1 MKKSVSTLIR
11 NFSILITAFVV
22 LSLTSCA
29 GLLQKTGSV
38 SFVIDKTFLSA
49 TREARE
55 GGDGSGMQVVVSLEG
70 NGGYGIRQTIFISM
84 EDYEKCMQTDRKF
97 EANFDSIPA
106 GKTYYAYIRVYSDK
120 EPGMTGGPETEP
132 ILIGKSKAFKV
143 KAGENIVDMKAFSY
157 RCEYDFSLEVKV
169 PEGYIAEE
177 LQNLLS
183 IDVILAD
190 SSVAQK
196 LIAAGTDKYKLYDV
210 FSKNALPSVMNFNYI
225 PDSERITFEN
235 DGSTLQIEGKID
247 LPVDENTYGTCGK
260 EVIFIASAKNYEE
273 PAPYLYGKSA
283 KVTPVKGTPFETS
296 FSLKD
301 TTITSVLY
309 DYDKE
314 YDNCIYNINGLNYE
328 GLTRAFCFDA
338 EGYFYSFMEADGAY
352 QLISN
357 KKGFQVFPFSS
368 RLGLEFGVEDP
379 VITIDKQLNE
389 FYATFDWDH
398 GETTDSRSIY
408 RFCSL
413 LESGDEDVKIYNTSL
428 EGWKY
433 IHGQPFVVNNEILYT
448 IAKEQSSDTFKLVII
463 DLSKAT
469 LVDDNNYAIDAS
481 ALSSVDIGWNNY
493 NFITNMASDMVF
505 TDNAVYILINDSDI
519 DFNTYGSNEFEG
531 YDSHNVLSRGVLI
544 KYTPSTKAVS
554 NLGWSTDKAL
564 RADMTDVGMY
574 IAYENKLFYRGQDT
588 TQPYVIPITGKVA
601 YKEYNDI
608 THQDDDVVDDAINFF
623 PSLFMPNPL
632 STSLSEQAFYG
643 PDKIIGILPKKL
655 VIADDGIAVYI
666 DSNNALR
673 YKNVNRKVIID
684 LERFAFESV
693 SDAECSFAENNSNH
707 IKQETASFDP
717 ATWESNGFTGTKY
730 QNTQGSDFEDR
741 SYLGS
746 LYLAILPPE
755 N

>member
-1 MKKSVSTLIR
+1 MYDKIPYEFLGQNRLRI
-11 NFSILITAFVV
+11 I
-22 LSLTSCA
+22 
-29 GLLQKTGSV
+29 QKTGSV

-55 GGDGSGMQVVVSLEG
+55 GGDGAGMQVEVSLEG
-70 NGGYGIRQTIFISM
+70 NGGYGIKQTIFIPM

-314 YDNCIYNINGLNYE
+314 YDNCIYNING
-328 GLTRAFCFDA
+328 
-338 EGYFYSFMEADGAY
+338 
-352 QLISN
+352 
-357 KKGFQVFPFSS
+357 
-368 RLGLEFGVEDP
+368 
-379 VITIDKQLNE
+379 
-389 FYATFDWDH
+389 
-398 GETTDSRSIY
+398 
-408 RFCSL
+408 
-413 LESGDEDVKIYNTSL
+413 
-428 EGWKY
+428 
-433 IHGQPFVVNNEILYT
+433 
-448 IAKEQSSDTFKLVII
+448 
-463 DLSKAT
+463 
-469 LVDDNNYAIDAS
+469 
-481 ALSSVDIGWNNY
+481 
-493 NFITNMASDMVF
+493 
-505 TDNAVYILINDSDI
+505 
-519 DFNTYGSNEFEG
+519 
-531 YDSHNVLSRGVLI
+531 
-544 KYTPSTKAVS
+544 
-554 NLGWSTDKAL
+554 
-564 RADMTDVGMY
+564 
-574 IAYENKLFYRGQDT
+574 
-588 TQPYVIPITGKVA
+588 
-601 YKEYNDI
+601 
-608 THQDDDVVDDAINFF
+608 
-623 PSLFMPNPL
+623 
-632 STSLSEQAFYG
+632 
-643 PDKIIGILPKKL
+643 
-655 VIADDGIAVYI
+655 
-666 DSNNALR
+666 
-673 YKNVNRKVIID
+673 
-684 LERFAFESV
+684 
-693 SDAECSFAENNSNH
+693 
-707 IKQETASFDP
+707 
-717 ATWESNGFTGTKY
+717 
-730 QNTQGSDFEDR
+730 
-741 SYLGS
+741 
-746 LYLAILPPE
+746 
-755 N
+755 